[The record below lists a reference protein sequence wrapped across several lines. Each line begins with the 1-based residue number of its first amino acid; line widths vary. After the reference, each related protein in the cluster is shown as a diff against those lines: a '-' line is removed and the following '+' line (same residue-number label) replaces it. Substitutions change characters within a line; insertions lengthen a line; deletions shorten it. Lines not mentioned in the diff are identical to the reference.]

1 MINTRYTAE
10 ESLNEIRLRMLYN
23 PANTLSEN
31 RLLAN
36 QHFTDTSEN
45 SDCIVIMDWASPD
58 RKYVILLDEL
68 YDLES
73 KEKLGDIWENFD
85 NFKLFMSHSFN
96 VATNIPQQIKENVNN
111 TIKSLILTES
121 TNRDISKLKPL
132 LKQLLREYSFSEFG
146 SDLWN
151 TGASAVDFVDKKI
164 YQPAKTAVVN
174 TGKYLKKNVV
184 DPVITGMVNIKDFW
198 VDSAKKFGQDIA
210 DMAKAGWE
218 GLKKLGIAISELDFT
233 KILQLISDGVLYV
246 ARKIRSLMYN
256 PVGIVLDSILVITGI
271 GKAVQWIPW
280 AFIVGLD
287 IYEVVTGNYE
297 EKDMPTWLRFLLI
310 GCDVLGLV
318 FAGGV
323 GAAAR
328 AVFKVFRGA
337 RTMADFAKLAKS
349 APQAVKFIKQIAG
362 ALSSV
367 PRLLSHAVKYLKNT
381 KFAKGSTFLSGIL
394 SKTDSF
400 LSNMAKSLSELS
412 EAAGK
417 GSIQNA
423 KVIAKIPKTPIK
435 QKIKTG
441 LKAGAKTGAV
451 VTVVDRGVHKGIEMY
466 TGKSEKELKDLA
478 KKVEERKKFMFD
490 FKKETGEDIEEYL
503 SHAFD

>member
-36 QHFTDTSEN
+36 EHFIDTSEN

-68 YDLES
+68 YDLEA

-121 TNRDISKLKPL
+121 TNRDMSKLKPL
-132 LKQLLREYSFSEFG
+132 LKQLLREYSFREFG
-146 SDLWN
+146 SDVWN
-151 TGASAVDFVDKKI
+151 TGAAAIDLVDKKI
-164 YQPAKTAVVN
+164 VQPAKTAVIN
-174 TGKYLKKNVV
+174 TGKYIKKHVV

-210 DMAKAGWE
+210 DMAKSGWE

-233 KILQLISDGVLYV
+233 KILQLISDGAIYV

-256 PVGIVLDSILVITGI
+256 PIGIVLDSILVITGI

-280 AFIVGLD
+280 AFIVALD

-310 GCDVLGLV
+310 GCDVLGLL

-323 GAAAR
+323 AAAAR
-328 AVFKVFRGA
+328 TVFKVFRGA
-337 RTMADFAKLAKS
+337 TTIKDFAKLAKS
-349 APQAVKFIKQIAG
+349 APQTVKYIKQIAG

-367 PRLLSHAVKYLKNT
+367 PRYLAQAVKYLKST
-381 KFAKGSTFLSGIL
+381 KFAKGSKFITGIL
-394 SKTDSF
+394 SKTDDF

-417 GSIQNA
+417 GSIQNS
-423 KVIAKIPKTPIK
+423 KVIAKIPKTTIK
-435 QKIKTG
+435 QTIKTG
-441 LKAGAKTGAV
+441 TKAGLKTAGV
-451 VTVVDRGVHKGIEMY
+451 VTVVDRAVHKGIEMY
-466 TGKSEKELKDLA
+466 SGKSEKELKALV
-478 KKVEERKKFMFD
+478 KKTKDQEKLMAD
-490 FKKETGEDIEEYL
+490 FEKETGQTVVEYL
-503 SHAFD
+503 GTAFD